1 MNVHPLLHKLIPI
14 LYEDEQFIAISKPAG
29 VDVGGLPHE
38 IMTSPGSVSEP
49 PLPGRERVGVR
60 VDAARITPHPTYVET
75 DRSLLGRV
83 PPLKGRGVLEQG
95 LVELV
100 QALRGRNETLH
111 PANRLSRFESGV
123 LLLGKNPAA
132 AVRIRTMLK
141 SFRLEQEY
149 VAVVS
154 GRMNKPMLVLDS
166 RRGSPSEPRT
176 LVRADRRTIRRP
188 RTAKRPAPSA
198 APAIRTVL
206 RRIEQGEH
214 RTLVRC
220 ETTSP
225 TTHALRAQLRSVG
238 LRLVGDRVHDRAPRL
253 MAHEDTCLHLS
264 RVRLS
269 TAGQKSSMTIRS
281 PAPAGFAAALRGE
294 RDVQRLLHAALL
306 RRLPCLLE
314 PKTDSCRLLT
324 GPAEGLSGLI
334 AEKYG
339 PVVVLQVL
347 EASSRWSGALPD
359 IARWYR
365 DLLRVRAVYVK
376 RYVRDRTQLDDDL
389 QEALRSPKPLL
400 GEPAPP
406 QVEIMERGLRF
417 AIRPYDGFS
426 VGLFLDQR
434 DNRSRIREMSRGKD
448 VLNLFA
454 YTCGFSAAAAVGGAK
469 STTSVDVSPKHL
481 EWGRTNFALNGIDLT
496 DSASENP
503 LTLPSDPPGPSLLG
517 RLVRPSVGSS
527 DPPAGERGSSTH
539 PTHQFVRSDAA
550 EYLKRAK
557 RQGKEFDVIILDPP
571 SFAHGRKS
579 KDDFSILE
587 DLAGLVGSA
596 GEVLRPGGVIM
607 VSTNHR
613 KLSRRGL
620 LERVRQGCGSR
631 RCEVLATPPLP
642 PDFAIDPDHA
652 KTVFVRLGGV
662 PAPRQSES
670 TNTNQVASENPLTLP
685 SDPPSS
691 VGSSDPP
698 RGKRG
703 FNTHFR

>member
-1 MNVHPLLHKLIPI
+1 MNAHPLLHKLIPI
-14 LYEDEQFIAISKPAG
+14 LYEDEQLLAIGKPAG
-29 VDVGGLPHE
+29 VDVGGLPN
-38 IMTSPGSVSEP
+38 
-49 PLPGRERVGVR
+49 
-60 VDAARITPHPTYVET
+60 
-75 DRSLLGRV
+75 
-83 PPLKGRGVLEQG
+83 EQATG

-100 QALRGRNETLH
+100 KACRGRNETLH

-123 LLLGKNPAA
+123 LLLGKNPGAA
-132 AVRIRTMLK
+132 ARIRTMLK

-149 VAVVS
+149 VAVVN
-154 GRMNKPMLVLDS
+154 GRMNKPMLILDS
-166 RRGSPSEPRT
+166 RRGSIEEK
-176 LVRADRRTIRRP
+176 IGKGRRP
-188 RTAKRPAPSA
+188 TRPPRMSKRTAPSA

-206 RRIEQGEH
+206 RRIDQGEH

-220 ETTSP
+220 VTTAP

-264 RVRLS
+264 LVRLS
-269 TAGQKSSMTIRS
+269 IAGQKNSMTIRS
-281 PAPAGFAAALRGE
+281 PAPGGFAVALRGE
-294 RDVQRLLHAALL
+294 RDVQRLLHAALT

-314 PKTDSCRLLT
+314 AKLDSCRLLT

-347 EASSRWSGALPD
+347 EASPRWSKSLPD

-365 DLLRVRAVYVK
+365 EILRVRAVYVK
-376 RYVRDRTQLDDDL
+376 RFVRDRTQLHDDL

-400 GEPAPP
+400 GDPAPP
-406 QVEIMERGLRF
+406 QVEIHERGLRF

-434 DNRSRIREMSRGKD
+434 DNRGRIRELSRGKD

-454 YTCGFSAAAAVGGAK
+454 YTCGFSVAAAVGGAK
-469 STTSVDVSPKHL
+469 STISVDVSPKHL
-481 EWGRTNFALNGIDLT
+481 EWGRTNFTLNGIELAVDIA
-496 DSASENP
+496 D
-503 LTLPSDPPGPSLLG
+503 
-517 RLVRPSVGSS
+517 
-527 DPPAGERGSSTH
+527 
-539 PTHQFVRSDAA
+539 HQFIRSDAM

-557 RQGKEFDVIILDPP
+557 RQGKEFDIIILDPP

-587 DLAGLVGSA
+587 DLAGLVNSA
-596 GEVLRPGGVIM
+596 GDVLRSGGTMM

-620 LERVRQGCGSR
+620 LDRVRQGCGLQ
-631 RCEVLATPPLP
+631 RCEVLDTPPLP
-642 PDFAIDPDHA
+642 PDFAVDPDHA
-652 KTVFVRLGGV
+652 KTMFVRLGG
-662 PAPRQSES
+662 APS
-670 TNTNQVASENPLTLP
+670 P
-685 SDPPSS
+685 SR
-691 VGSSDPP
+691 SDAV
-698 RGKRG
+698 
-703 FNTHFR
+703 NLHL

>member
-1 MNVHPLLHKLIPI
+1 MNVHPLLQKLIPI
-14 LYEDEQFIAISKPAG
+14 LYEDEQLLAIGKPAG
-29 VDVGGLPHE
+29 VDVGGLPN
-38 IMTSPGSVSEP
+38 
-49 PLPGRERVGVR
+49 
-60 VDAARITPHPTYVET
+60 
-75 DRSLLGRV
+75 
-83 PPLKGRGVLEQG
+83 EQATG

-100 QALRGRNETLH
+100 KTLRGRNETLY

-123 LLLGKNPAA
+123 LLLGKNPGAA
-132 AVRIRTMLK
+132 ARIRTMLK

-149 VAVVS
+149 VAVVN
-154 GRMNKPMLVLDS
+154 GRMNKPMLILDS

-176 LVRADRRTIRRP
+176 LVRADRRTVRRP

-214 RTLVRC
+214 RTMIRC
-220 ETTSP
+220 ETTVP

-238 LRLVGDRVHDRAPRL
+238 LRLMGDRLHDRAPRL

-269 TAGQKSSMTIRS
+269 IGGQKNSMTIRS
-281 PAPAGFAAALRGE
+281 PAPGGFVVALRGE
-294 RDVQRLLHAALL
+294 RDVQRLLHAALT

-314 PKTDSCRLLT
+314 AETDSCRLLT
-324 GPAEGLSGLI
+324 GPSEGLSGLV

-347 EASSRWSGALPD
+347 EASPRWSKSLPD

-376 RYVRDRTQLDDDL
+376 RFVRDRTQVHDDL
-389 QEALRSPKPLL
+389 QESLHSPKPLL
-400 GEPAPP
+400 GDPAPP
-406 QVEIMERGLRF
+406 QVEILERGLRF
-417 AIRPYDGFS
+417 AIRSYDGFS

-434 DNRSRIREMSRGKD
+434 DNRGRIREMSRGKD

-469 STTSVDVSPKHL
+469 STISVDVSPKHL
-481 EWGRTNFALNGIDLT
+481 EWGRTNFTLNGIDLAV
-496 DSASENP
+496 DIA
-503 LTLPSDPPGPSLLG
+503 D
-517 RLVRPSVGSS
+517 
-527 DPPAGERGSSTH
+527 
-539 PTHQFVRSDAA
+539 HQFIRSDAA

-557 RQGKEFDVIILDPP
+557 RQAKQFDIIILDPP

-596 GEVLRPGGVIM
+596 GEVLRSGGVMM

-613 KLSRRGL
+613 KLSRHGL
-620 LERVRQGCGSR
+620 LERIRQGCGSR

-642 PDFAIDPDHA
+642 LDFAVDPDHA
-652 KTVFVRLGGV
+652 KTIIVRLGGAHALCRSDV
-662 PAPRQSES
+662 A
-670 TNTNQVASENPLTLP
+670 NQHL
-685 SDPPSS
+685 
-691 VGSSDPP
+691 
-698 RGKRG
+698 
-703 FNTHFR
+703 